1 MKLAGVVPKA
11 GPALLGS
18 ALAAAGWLGAGSIG
32 GALAWAGAV
41 LLACLGYGAAV
52 ARGAA
57 RLQGAALPA
66 LPLPLVGVLGYAAL
80 TVAGT
85 ALAKGGLFGSAVQL
99 GAVLLGHGLWLG
111 FGAALPR
118 RATARRLG
126 VAPWIGVALAGGLI
140 ALMRLFSVDRVISD
154 DEINHVMALARLWG
168 AGELLP
174 MRLSLGGQVVGEA
187 LASLAAGA
195 EAPFFLDGLC
205 ALALLALALSLLP
218 ARGGLALPGLAAIGW
233 WMVMFYAPG
242 GVLIIRWPM
251 GLLCVA
257 SFALLRQ
264 LFDEAPLVEPSGAPD
279 GAAQEAAN
287 EAGAGAA
294 NGAAAGAANGAGA
307 SPASRRGERALLLL
321 LAAALATLRN
331 ELVPVALVLAVAA
344 LCFGEQGRARR
355 WTRGQRAGAL
365 GAAFIA
371 LALLGAASGTP
382 LPLAFG
388 KAAACLVA
396 VPLVLLLLLFAGTF
410 AWWSAL
416 GAALLALVVGLLS
429 SRLGLMPIGVRS
441 FATGLALLSQLPF
454 LIALLFEKAPRR
466 AHLYPVTAALVFV
479 WMFTDSLN
487 LAVYRDVD
495 RGRLPNRLTELG
507 ARAEL
512 AYFSGLAANERSAD
526 ERLRSL
532 QGQVPRGARLGLWG
546 RSAAKLDYRRNP
558 IRDVSW
564 TAVSAH
570 RRSNRPAFLGGLTA
584 KSLAGLD
591 YVIVESFVAP
601 LRASDDE
608 FDRKTGARNPTYA
621 TPTLLV
627 ADRLELVALVGN
639 EQLYRVRR

>member
-1 MKLAGVVPKA
+1 MKLTGAVPKA
-11 GPALLGS
+11 APALLGS

-52 ARGAA
+52 GRGAA

-66 LPLPLVGVLGYAAL
+66 LPLPLVGVIGYAAL

-85 ALAKGGLFGSAVQL
+85 ALAQGGLFGSAVQL
-99 GAVLLGHGLWLG
+99 GAVLLGQGLWLG

-118 RATARRLG
+118 RAPARRLG

-154 DEINHVMALARLWG
+154 DEINHVMALARLWDVG
-168 AGELLP
+168 DLLP

-195 EAPFFLDGLC
+195 EAPFLLDGLC
-205 ALALLALALSLLP
+205 ALALLALSLSLLP
-218 ARGGLALPGLAAIGW
+218 ARGGLALPGLAAIAW

-242 GVLIIRWPM
+242 GVLISRWPM
-251 GLLCVA
+251 VLLCVA

-264 LFDEAPLVEPSGAPD
+264 LFDEAPLIEPSGAPD
-279 GAAQEAAN
+279 GAAN
-287 EAGAGAA
+287 EAA
-294 NGAAAGAANGAGA
+294 NGAADGGANRGANGAAAAGA
-307 SPASRRGERALLLL
+307 SAASRRGERALLLL

-365 GAAFIA
+365 VAAFVA

-388 KAAACLVA
+388 KSAACLVA

-441 FATGLALLSQLPF
+441 FATGLALLTQLPF
-454 LIALLFEKAPRR
+454 LIALLLEKAPRR

-570 RRSNRPAFLGGLTA
+570 RRSNRPAFLGGLTD

-601 LRASDDE
+601 LRERDDV

-639 EQLYRVRR
+639 EKLYRVRQ

>member
-1 MKLAGVVPKA
+1 MKLAGAVPKA
-11 GPALLGS
+11 APALLGS

-52 ARGAA
+52 GRGAA
-57 RLQGAALPA
+57 QLQGAPLPA

-85 ALAKGGLFGSAVQL
+85 ALARIGLFGSAVQL
-99 GAVLLGHGLWLG
+99 GAVLVGQGLWLG

-118 RATARRLG
+118 WAPARRLG
-126 VAPWIGVALAGGLI
+126 VAPWIGVGLAGGLI
-140 ALMRLFSVDRVISD
+140 ALLRLFSVDRVISD

-168 AGELLP
+168 AGDLLP

-195 EAPFFLDGLC
+195 SAPFFLDGLC
-205 ALALLALALSLLP
+205 ALGLLALALSLLP
-218 ARGGLALPGLAAIGW
+218 ARGGLALPGLAVIAW

-242 GVLIIRWPM
+242 GVLISRWPM
-251 GLLCVA
+251 VLLCVA

-264 LFDEAPLVEPSGAPD
+264 LFDEAPLVER
-279 GAAQEAAN
+279 
-287 EAGAGAA
+287 AGATQGEAH
-294 NGAAAGAANGAGA
+294 GEPA
-307 SPASRRGERALLLL
+307 SLVSRRGERALLLL

-344 LCFGEQGRARR
+344 LLFGEAGLARR
-355 WTRGQRAGAL
+355 WSRGQRAGAL
-365 GAAFIA
+365 AAAFVA
-371 LALLGAASGTP
+371 LALLGAGSGAP

-396 VPLVLLLLLFAGTF
+396 VPLVLLLLLLTGTF
-410 AWWSAL
+410 AWSSAL
-416 GAALLALVVGLLS
+416 GAALLSLVVGLVS

-454 LIALLFEKAPRR
+454 LVALLFEKAPRR

-512 AYFSGLAANERSAD
+512 AYFSGLAANERSVD

-532 QGQVPRGARLGLWG
+532 QGQVPPGARLGLWG

-570 RRSNRPAFLGGLTA
+570 RRSARPAFLGGLTA
-584 KSLAGLD
+584 KSLAGVD

-601 LRASDDE
+601 LRERDDE

-621 TPTLLV
+621 APTLLV
-627 ADRLELVALVGN
+627 EERLELVALVGN
-639 EQLYRVRR
+639 EKLYRVRR